1 MSRLSSI
8 VKSALAQGIPS
19 LTARERANKSLRDHS
34 VGDGFDSSSG
44 AVALVS
50 TGKDTTARLFK
61 KRSVRRLRNY
71 SQYSPVVRA
80 ALDIYRDTVARA
92 DWQIVP
98 YDLKKPVN
106 TSVEALIEE
115 LLNEPNTTGD
125 SYSVIKEK
133 FVEDYLVIGHGAIE
147 KVIRRNGTPYQLW
160 PLDAGKIALVQGWD
174 GTDQTL
180 PRYAEMKDASGS
192 TVKRW
197 LPDQMAM
204 VLVNRP
210 MSYDDLGLSH
220 VETLDLAVR
229 ALLEGDDVLL
239 QQVIDRTP
247 GGLLNLGEGVNK
259 PQVDAMRQEIQAV
272 RKAFAIAGGLKDPKF
287 LRFDATEREIKLLDK
302 QLYFKRLVAAIF
314 QLPLAMLGEMV
325 DSSRANTEAMLANS
339 MEGPGALLKR
349 ILDLENAKIVRKFG
363 RYKEHNLMLSYP
375 IMSRRDEKQT
385 AEVTQIQT
393 GSGAWLSTNEARRAA
408 GLPAI
413 EQMPAADEILVP
425 TSAGP
430 IPLSV
435 INAQYFDG
443 DKLREP
449 EVQNNGSGKDDGN
462 GESAKDKGDEQ
473 RVSET

>member
-1 MSRLSSI
+1 MGLINWVKTNGARLLS
-8 VKSALAQGIPS
+8 QGSPES
-19 LTARERANKSLRDHS
+19 KSLNDQA
-34 VGDGFDSSSG
+34 GDGYGSG
-44 AVALVS
+44 AGSVALVR
-50 TGKDTTARLFK
+50 TGNDNTARLFK

-98 YDLKKPVN
+98 YDPKKPVN
-106 TSVEALIEE
+106 TSVEALVED
-115 LLNEPNTTGD
+115 LLNDPNTTGD
-125 SYSVIKEK
+125 SYATIKEK
-133 FVEDYLVIGHGAIE
+133 FVEDFLVIGHGAIE
-147 KVIRRNGTPYQLW
+147 KAIRRNGTPYQLW
-160 PLDAGKIALVQGWD
+160 PLNAGRIAFTEDWD
-174 GTDQTL
+174 GTDQTA
-180 PRYAEMKDASGS
+180 PRYAELDKS
-192 TVKRW
+192 THHVKRW

-287 LRFDATEREIKLLDK
+287 MRFDATEREIKLLDK
-302 QLYFKRLVAAIF
+302 QVYFKRLVAAIF

-349 ILDLENAKIVRKFG
+349 ILDLENAKIVLKFG
-363 RYKEHNLMLSYP
+363 SYKEHNCKLSYP

-393 GSGAWLSTNEARRAA
+393 GDGAWMSTNEARRAA

-413 EQMPAADEILVP
+413 EKMPAADEILVP

-443 DKLREP
+443 DKLKKP
-449 EVQNNGSGKDDGN
+449 TDSGDDTDDRDSEEGKSN
-462 GESAKDKGDEQ
+462 PTQDEA
-473 RVSET
+473 E